1 MQFDLSTLETST
13 LVFIGTLVFAFILAA
28 FVLAAGLVAL
38 VLLGAGKLTWAVVA
52 TTLLAVVHGI
62 NAGWD
67 RLVRRASTADVA
79 GDFQGQGSPSTG
91 TYPRVILRDS

>member
-1 MQFDLSTLETST
+1 MQFDLSAVETAT
-13 LVFIGTLVFAFILAA
+13 LVFVGTLVFAFILAA

-38 VLLGAGKLTWAVVA
+38 VLLGTGKLGWTVVSKS
-52 TTLLAVVHGI
+52 LLAVVHGI

-67 RLVRRASTADVA
+67 RLVHHAAAFDAA
-79 GDFQGQGSPSTG
+79 GDFPGQSSPSTG

>member
-1 MQFDLSTLETST
+1 
-13 LVFIGTLVFAFILAA
+13 LVFAFILAA

-38 VLLGAGKLTWAVVA
+38 VLLGTGKLGWTVVSKS
-52 TTLLAVVHGI
+52 LLAVVHGI

-67 RLVRRASTADVA
+67 RLVHNATAFDAA
-79 GDFQGQGSPSTG
+79 GDFPGQPSPSTG

>member
-1 MQFDLSTLETST
+1 MQFDLSAVETAT
-13 LVFIGTLVFAFILAA
+13 LVFVGTLVFAFILAA

-38 VLLGAGKLTWAVVA
+38 VLLGTGKLGWTVVSKS
-52 TTLLAVVHGI
+52 LLALVHGI

-67 RLVRRASTADVA
+67 RLVHNATAFDAA
-79 GDFQGQGSPSTG
+79 GDFPGQPSPSTG

>member
-1 MQFDLSTLETST
+1 MHFDLSSVETAT
-13 LVFIGTLVFAFILAA
+13 LVFAGTLVFAVVLAA

-38 VLLGAGKLTWAVVA
+38 VLLGIGKLGWTVVS
-52 TTLLAVVHGI
+52 TILLAVVHGI

-67 RLVRRASTADVA
+67 RLVHHAAAVDVS
-79 GDFQGQGSPSTG
+79 GDFQAQHSPSTG